1 MSEVFIIYTV
11 PTLILAMMVIIED
24 IKIDRIERRVREIEQ
39 REAGE

>member
-1 MSEVFIIYTV
+1 MSEDYIIYAV
-11 PTLILAMMVIIED
+11 PTLVLAMMVIIED